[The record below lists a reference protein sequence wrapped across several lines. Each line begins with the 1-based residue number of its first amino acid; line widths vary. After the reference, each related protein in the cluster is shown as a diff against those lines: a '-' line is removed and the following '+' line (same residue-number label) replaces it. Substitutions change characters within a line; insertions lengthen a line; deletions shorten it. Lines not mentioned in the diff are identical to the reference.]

1 MQLQKPFFIAVLVNL
16 VALSACDTEVE
27 EGASLLTDLETGEQ
41 VMLKNDG
48 ENTLVTNVSTGETIV
63 TKGNLAGTLS
73 DEEYTAMA
81 IADREAPNTATKVLD
96 LEVANRPGVSPA
108 LSGNCQ
114 FSIKSSLTCKNRTK
128 TGTKSV
134 WTYIVASTYYVA
146 SEPIWIELWRDVP
159 WSVFNE
165 YYGKAYY
172 TVQPGK
178 TTYEHTNWKAA
189 TASGEYFVKVVKD
202 WNGYWSFGSV
212 TLSD

>member
-96 LEVANRPGVSPA
+96 LEG
-108 LSGNCQ
+108 G
-114 FSIKSSLTCKNRTK
+114 
-128 TGTKSV
+128 
-134 WTYIVASTYYVA
+134 
-146 SEPIWIELWRDVP
+146 
-159 WSVFNE
+159 
-165 YYGKAYY
+165 
-172 TVQPGK
+172 
-178 TTYEHTNWKAA
+178 
-189 TASGEYFVKVVKD
+189 
-202 WNGYWSFGSV
+202 
-212 TLSD
+212 